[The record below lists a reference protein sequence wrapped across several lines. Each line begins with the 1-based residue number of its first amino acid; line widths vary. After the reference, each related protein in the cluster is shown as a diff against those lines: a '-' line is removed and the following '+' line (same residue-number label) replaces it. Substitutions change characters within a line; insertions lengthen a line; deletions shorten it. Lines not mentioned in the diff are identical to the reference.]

1 MNVLQRSSERP
12 GRGFSIRNYLVN
24 VDWILL
30 LATGALVTVGMVMI
44 YSATHADASIGSAT
58 AYVSDQSFGLV
69 LGLAALIALTF
80 VDFSWFA
87 GLGRYVY
94 WANIGLLVLT
104 LVVGAEHGTGARRWL
119 TLPFFDIQTSE
130 LGKIFLILAL
140 AAFLVEGVELRG
152 SLRFVIKAVA
162 YVALPAALIF
172 LQPNLGTALVFVAVM
187 AAMLVVWGIRWSH
200 VAILF
205 GGGLFAVTFVL
216 RVLPTT
222 FGIALLK
229 PYQLQRLTVFLNPEQ
244 DTSGAAYQ
252 LAQSKIAVASG
263 MFTGKGYMQGTQT
276 HLNFLP
282 AHHTDF
288 IFSVVGEEFGFF
300 GASVLLLLFAV
311 VLWRAFR
318 VAGSSKSLHGTLI
331 SAGVIGMLLFQVFVN
346 VGMTLGIMP
355 ITGIPLPFVSFG
367 SNSLLVFLAAVGL
380 LESVHIHSRTALYG
394 GRLKG
399 DLHGQMAT

>member
-1 MNVLQRSSERP
+1 MSVLQRSSESP
-12 GRGFSIRNYLVN
+12 GRGFSFRTYLLN
-24 VDWILL
+24 VDWVLL
-30 LATGALVTVGMVMI
+30 LTTGVLVAFGMAMI
-44 YSATHADASIGSAT
+44 YSATHADPDVGSGAQ
-58 AYVSDQSFGLV
+58 YVSGQS
-69 LGLAALIALTF
+69 LGLILGMAALIGLTF

-87 GLGRYVY
+87 GLGRYFY
-94 WANIGLLVLT
+94 WATIGLLGLT
-104 LVVGAEHGTGARRWL
+104 LVVGAEHGTGAKRWL
-119 TLPFFDIQTSE
+119 ALPFFDIQTSE
-130 LGKIFLILAL
+130 VGKIFLILAF
-140 AAFLVEGVELRG
+140 AAFLADGVELRG
-152 SLRFVIKAVA
+152 SMRFVVKAVA
-162 YVALPAALIF
+162 FVALPVALIF
-172 LQPNLGTALVFVAVM
+172 VQPNLGTDLVFVAVM
-187 AAMLVVWGIRWSH
+187 AAMLLVWGIRWSH
-200 VAILF
+200 AVLLF
-205 GGGLFAVTFVL
+205 GGALVAATFVL

-222 FGIALLK
+222 FGLALLK

-263 MFTGKGYMQGTQT
+263 MFAGKGYMQGTQT
-276 HLNFLP
+276 HLNYLP

-288 IFSVVGEEFGFF
+288 IFSVVGEEFGFA
-300 GASVLLLLFAV
+300 GAAVLLLLFAV

-318 VAGSSKSLHGTLI
+318 IAGMAKTLHGTLI
-331 SAGVIGMLLFQVFVN
+331 AAGVSGMLMFQVFVN